1 MEKVN
6 KKSLIA
12 GIALLIICGGA
23 TCAVLIKEFRGQ
35 PILEN
40 ISRANPLWVIL
51 GLGAMAFYSIAEGL
65 NINRGLRLSGC
76 KPRTADCLKYAVTG
90 FFFSAITPSAS
101 GGQPAQLY
109 YMKRD
114 GVHLSFGAFSLLS
127 GVISFQISSVFLG
140 ICGAVF
146 AKQAGAIQNSSGL
159 LLLFIVG
166 FSLNFAALMLEL
178 CTMFSESFSQ
188 FAQVLICS
196 LAARFS
202 RKEDAGKRIAE
213 SFDEYRQAA
222 VMLKK
227 APGLFIKMPL
237 TSFLQLF
244 LYHSIPFFCAK
255 ALGLSASWLPCVLTQ
270 SFLFVSVSSLP
281 LPGASGVTEA
291 GFAALFGAGFT
302 GQDLAS
308 LLILSRT
315 VSFIIPLIVTGILSL
330 LARLPERG

>member
-1 MEKVN
+1 
-6 KKSLIA
+6 
-12 GIALLIICGGA
+12 
-23 TCAVLIKEFRGQ
+23 
-35 PILEN
+35 
-40 ISRANPLWVIL
+40 
-51 GLGAMAFYSIAEGL
+51 
-65 NINRGLRLSGC
+65 
-76 KPRTADCLKYAVTG
+76 
-90 FFFSAITPSAS
+90 
-101 GGQPAQLY
+101 
-109 YMKRD
+109 
-114 GVHLSFGAFSLLS
+114 
-127 GVISFQISSVFLG
+127 
-140 ICGAVF
+140 
-146 AKQAGAIQNSSGL
+146 
-159 LLLFIVG
+159 
-166 FSLNFAALMLEL
+166 
-178 CTMFSESFSQ
+178 
-188 FAQVLICS
+188 
-196 LAARFS
+196 
-202 RKEDAGKRIAE
+202 
-213 SFDEYRQAA
+213 
-222 VMLKK
+222 MLKK